1 MLFSPA
7 SQDYRLYYS
16 ASSIHLNDS
25 RIDEPLY
32 LGLARADSPQG
43 PWSRVSNQPLVLDNE
58 DIGDK
63 KVLGTGSLKFVKTA
77 GYLEDDSRVTALS
90 NRVTLD
96 SQGRTGSTISLMDSE
111 DGGMTWRTTIGDL
124 ISPQVDTPQSWKR
137 SYVYGFDTL
146 LGRTEPRS
154 NIRIELTDNIQ
165 TQLTLPMSWFITTPE
180 TDGPWVLRPLV
191 SADFSTHKHTEL
203 QPIIISS
210 IVVHCS
216 VVVVSNR

>member
-1 MLFSPA
+1 MLSPELDWEKVGTERVGNPFVLFSPA

-43 PWSRVSNQPLVLDNE
+43 PWSRVSSQPLALDSE
-58 DIGDK
+58 DIGDRK
-63 KVLGTGSLKFVKTA
+63 ILGTGSLKFVKS
-77 GYLEDDSRVTALS
+77 GENLEDHSRLTALS
-90 NRVTLD
+90 NRVTVD
-96 SQGRTGSTISLMDSE
+96 SQGRTGSTISLLESP

-146 LGRTEPRS
+146 LGRR
-154 NIRIELTDNIQ
+154 Q
-165 TQLTLPMSWFITTPE
+165 
-180 TDGPWVLRPLV
+180 
-191 SADFSTHKHTEL
+191 
-203 QPIIISS
+203 
-210 IVVHCS
+210 
-216 VVVVSNR
+216 